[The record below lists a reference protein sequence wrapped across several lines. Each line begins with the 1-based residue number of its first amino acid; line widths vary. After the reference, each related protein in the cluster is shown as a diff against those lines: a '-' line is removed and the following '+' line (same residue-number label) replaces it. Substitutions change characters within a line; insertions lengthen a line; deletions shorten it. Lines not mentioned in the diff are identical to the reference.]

1 METLNVGFLLYPGC
15 TLMDFAGAVQVFSSA
30 VGKFKTFIVSEEK
43 AITTTEGLT
52 VLADYSLE
60 LYPAIDIL
68 FIPGG
73 GDQGVIAAMNNSKV
87 LDFINTV
94 SPKCQWRGSVCT
106 GAFIL
111 AASGILKNCKAT
123 TYWSVLPVMAR
134 LSDKLNLEISQ
145 NSYPRYLIDI
155 QSKLFTGGGISSS
168 LDLALELVKV
178 ICGTTV
184 AEETQLFIQ
193 YQPNPPVNSGD
204 PAHAPANIL
213 AAVSEMEQGFIDAI
227 TKAVDALLVEE

>member
-1 METLNVGFLLYPGC
+1 M
-15 TLMDFAGAVQVFSSA
+15 
-30 VGKFKTFIVSEEK
+30 SEQK

-52 VLADYSLE
+52 VLSDYSLD

-73 GDQGVIAAMNNSKV
+73 GDQGVIAAMNNNKV

-94 SPKCQWRGSVCT
+94 SPNCQWRGSVCT

-123 TYWSVLPVMAR
+123 TYWSLLPVLDR
-134 LSDKLNLEISQ
+134 LSDKLNLEVPL

-155 QSKLFTGGGISSS
+155 KSKLFTGGGISSS

-193 YQPNPPVNSGD
+193 YQPQPPVNSGD
-204 PAHAPANIL
+204 PAHAPQSVL
-213 AAVSEMEQGFIDAI
+213 DSVRQMEQGFTA
-227 TKAVDALLVEE
+227 AMNGEVDVLLKK

>member
-1 METLNVGFLLYPGC
+1 MEPLNVGFLLYPGC

-30 VGKFKTFIVSEEK
+30 VGKFKTFIVSEQK

-52 VLADYSLE
+52 VLSDYSLD

-73 GDQGVIAAMNNSKV
+73 GDQGVIAAMNNNKV

-94 SPKCQWRGSVCT
+94 SANCKWRGSVCT

-123 TYWSVLPVMAR
+123 TYWSLLPVLDR
-134 LSDKLNLEISQ
+134 LSDKLNLEVPQ

-155 QSKLFTGGGISSS
+155 KSKLFTGGGISSS

-193 YQPNPPVNSGD
+193 YQPQPPVNSGD
-204 PAHAPANIL
+204 PSHAPQNVL
-213 AAVSEMEQGFIDAI
+213 DAVTEMEQGFTTAMNGE
-227 TKAVDALLVEE
+227 VDVLLKK